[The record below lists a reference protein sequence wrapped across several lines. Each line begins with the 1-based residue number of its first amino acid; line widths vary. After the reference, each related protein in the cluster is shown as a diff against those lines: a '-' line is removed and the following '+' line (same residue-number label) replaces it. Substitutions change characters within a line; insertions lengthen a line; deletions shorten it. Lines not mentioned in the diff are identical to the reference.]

1 MSLLWLIGWV
11 LLAFVA
17 PIDAEKSVTGF
28 TLSVSDFS
36 TWAGVHT
43 AIETGI
49 SPTRFLRTGAV
60 VDDDIDDEDEEKAG
74 LSVPFAEKA
83 KTFFSSSKVTPE
95 RHQKWLTEEKPADTV
110 FARMRLDKAEDWL
123 LDLLQFTDWLK
134 YVDDLSAKN
143 PAKGKSAF

>member
-1 MSLLWLIGWV
+1 MSLLWLMGLA
-11 LLAFVA
+11 LLAFVV
-17 PIDAEKSVTGF
+17 PLDAETPA

-60 VDDDIDDEDEEKAG
+60 VDDDIDDDGEERAG

-83 KTFFSSSKVTPE
+83 KTFFSSSKVTAE
-95 RHQKWLTEEKPADTV
+95 HLQKWLAEEKPVDTV
-110 FARMRLDKAEDWL
+110 SLACVSIRSEHGCCTAPSSPIGSS
-123 LDLLQFTDWLK
+123 T
-134 YVDDLSAKN
+134 STI
-143 PAKGKSAF
+143 